1 MPSKFNSNRIIFG
14 SSVFLLPCDQTI
26 SLLPLSVAKA
36 RARAARAAE
45 TTATKTATAV
55 TATEGETNLYLKE
68 YIVCYIYVQTAN
80 LFFLSFCPVTD
91 NWYNL

>member
-1 MPSKFNSNRIIFG
+1 MPSKLESNRNI
-14 SSVFLLPCDQTI
+14 VVLHLFLLCDQTI

-45 TTATKTATAV
+45 TTATATKTATAV

-80 LFFLSFCPVTD
+80 LFFLSFCSVTVS
-91 NWYNL
+91 

>member
-1 MPSKFNSNRIIFG
+1 MGRGYPPSLILTELYLVVLHLF
-14 SSVFLLPCDQTI
+14 LPCDQTI

-45 TTATKTATAV
+45 TTATATKTATAV

-80 LFFLSFCPVTD
+80 LFF
-91 NWYNL
+91 

>member
-1 MPSKFNSNRIIFG
+1 MPSKFDSNRIIFG
-14 SSVFLLPCDQTI
+14 SSVIFLPCDQTI

-45 TTATKTATAV
+45 TTATATKTATAV

-80 LFFLSFCPVTD
+80 LFFSELLFSH
-91 NWYNL
+91 